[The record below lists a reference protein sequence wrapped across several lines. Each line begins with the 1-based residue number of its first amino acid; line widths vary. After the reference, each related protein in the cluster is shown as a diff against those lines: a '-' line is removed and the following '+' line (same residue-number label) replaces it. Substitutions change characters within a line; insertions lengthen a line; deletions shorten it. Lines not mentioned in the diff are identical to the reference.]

1 VLGSGGRGSGFS
13 AGDQSRWSTQVR
25 ARRRIKE
32 ARPSGERWM
41 WQMGVCVC
49 DRRQR
54 GGDKGRAVRLPGQ
67 RREEGGVLG
76 GAGDRGVCSRQ
87 SIDVGR
93 GRDLDQAPGRAVG
106 YREIHCCCA
115 WGGDGLGGHG
125 INRQPSHRTGW
136 SARTAAVATSKDSSG
151 CEDWTHFA
159 IALFECPPRASQ
171 SQPPI
176 RLRSAGAG
184 AGAGAGAAMLRC
196 IHCCSL
202 VARCCTDRVAC
213 GEGLRP
219 WMRHDNCIERLTR
232 LLQPTPPPCLPQRV
246 TLGLAR
252 KAAAGSPC
260 PLGRCDAASSVSA
273 AAAAAA
279 AAAGHLSA
287 RLASSRLPRAARS
300 ARVVSP
306 FQLSSGGPA
315 AWVPSSRAHNAGP
328 LIGCSPPPPPKAA
341 IWGLWATQA
350 ASCGDINGR
359 PLDRSCA
366 PSSACDAVH
375 LDGRLSC
382 RSPEHTTL
390 LLNMTQ
396 TARTRS
402 CQLTICA
409 PAGCYRRRCCA
420 DQRPTFLS
428 EGHLRLRPTKSP
440 LPSSSQPH
448 GVVVGPFSSD
458 LPSVVRRL
466 PPDRA
471 SCVLRTQLAE
481 IAASVLPEGP
491 SAAS

>member
-1 VLGSGGRGSGFS
+1 V
-13 AGDQSRWSTQVR
+13 
-25 ARRRIKE
+25 E
-32 ARPSGERWM
+32 AA
-41 WQMGVCVC
+41 C
-49 DRRQR
+49 
-54 GGDKGRAVRLPGQ
+54 
-67 RREEGGVLG
+67 
-76 GAGDRGVCSRQ
+76 
-87 SIDVGR
+87 
-93 GRDLDQAPGRAVG
+93 DLDQAPGRAVG

-176 RLRSAGAG
+176 RLRSAAAGAG

-246 TLGLAR
+246 TLGLALSHAR
-252 KAAAGSPC
+252 
-260 PLGRCDAASSVSA
+260 PLRG
-273 AAAAAA
+273 
-279 AAAGHLSA
+279 
-287 RLASSRLPRAARS
+287 RLAPLVVATRHPVCRLPNKTRLLLLLLAICLPGWPLLVSPRAARS

-382 RSPEHTTL
+382 RSPGHTTL

-396 TARTRS
+396 TARS

-420 DQRPTFLS
+420 DQRRTFPS

-440 LPSSSQPH
+440 LSSSSQPH